1 MRNQSLNEL
10 LEHVE
15 SKIEVTEVH
24 TNEMAIIGM
33 ALKFPTANDVRQ
45 YWSNLKAGRDSVTTI
60 PSGRKRDVQ
69 AYVQRC
75 LRQDF
80 LDAQY
85 EEIGYLDEIDTFDYE
100 FFGLSPKE
108 ASLMDPAHKLFLQ
121 CATQAVEDAGF
132 GDGRLSGTD
141 TGVFLGYSASDLYD
155 YKRLIGELE
164 PDSANLA
171 AAGNIISMMASRI
184 AYWMDLNGPSMMID
198 TACSSSLVA
207 LHEACK
213 SIRSGD
219 CSMAIVGGIRLSL
232 VPVRRKEKLGIES
245 SDGRTRTFDD
255 YSDGSTLSEGVGAV
269 VIKPLSSALKDG
281 DTVYAVV
288 KGSAVNQDGRSNGI
302 TAPNPDAHAAVIEKA
317 WKAAGIHPETISYIE
332 AHGTG
337 TKLGDP
343 VEMEGLMKAFSRY
356 TSKKQFCAI
365 GSVKSNLGH
374 LDSAAG
380 MAGLIKAALALSY
393 RELPPS
399 LYFHRPNRKIRFH
412 VSPFYVNAK
421 LRRWEHESAPR
432 RCGVSSFGI
441 SGTNAH
447 VVLEESPVN
456 TVHPREADR
465 GAQAETTDELRLFTV
480 SAKSVHSLLKLV
492 DHHLEWLG
500 EVVDAEFYDYCR
512 TSCVGRGHYKFR
524 LAIAA
529 GHLTELIERLRLAK
543 AALHG
548 ELIGNEDVRMN
559 VQTTQTALAAQDVFV
574 GADLLAEIAAG
585 GRALAGNSTERHA
598 GMVVADRAAD
608 QVASTVE
615 SEFRM
620 KDACEAR
627 LTAARYAAG
636 DSIEWDTRY
645 ASARRNKSRL
655 PVYSFQR
662 KRCWLDLTDREL
674 YRPYFSTEPELY
686 APEWK
691 LAEDEPEWES
701 PKAQNTLQEH
711 GCRLLFADRG
721 GIAWRYAQSREAK
734 GERTIIVAIGDRFAR
749 LDDRTFEVGSSAAD
763 YAQLI
768 DAISELGV
776 TGIVHFAS
784 LDAAGDAAATSCFE
798 GKQRQ
803 GSRHSGGIFSLFRF
817 VTALRLNGWKSPLQ
831 VKIVASSAYRVTE
844 DQPEVLPENAA
855 LFGYGKVIQYEL
867 PGSQCRCIDWN
878 GTASEQQLFDE
889 LGRTTSEYVIALR
902 GGARYLERISRIDG
916 KREDESAD
924 WTDGRTGSK
933 NAMPITAEIHG
944 VGNVKPTPV
953 SIRSGGTYI
962 VTGGVGIVG
971 LQLSLELASMAN
983 VTIVLLNRSAFPARH
998 EWRRIRY
1005 SYEMNRENERLYK
1018 RIVLMEQIIAAG
1030 SEVVCMQADIS
1041 NEASLREALASIRGQ
1056 YGPIHGIVHA
1066 AGVVRGFEEVQKAP
1080 TFEEMCEDLQPKIDG
1095 TLLLDRLTED
1105 DPIDFFLLC
1114 SSVMTLTGGSNVGG
1128 YVAANAFLDSFAEE
1142 RSARGKATIA
1152 INWSTWEETFY
1163 SSVVSLDNPQY
1174 VRNYGQYTLFKVMTN
1189 EHASAY
1195 FAEAL
1200 ASNHTRLI
1208 AGQANRDADIFG
1220 LLDTFAF
1227 RFDPQTLDQLMISR
1241 SLSELDPTL
1250 YRASTV
1256 TEAAET
1262 ELTGRADPNSYTSTE
1277 RRLGGIWSSM
1287 LGYQML
1293 NVTDNFYELG
1303 GDSISMMKV
1312 ISGISQQ
1319 FRYEI
1324 KPTEFMERLTIE
1336 TMAGWLDERRQDAQS
1351 GDLAPIFPQAV
1362 PEPDKQGE
1370 PFGLTEVQRAYF
1382 IGRNDYFE
1390 LGGVSTHAY
1399 SELETKLD
1407 MAKLSAALNAVIRRH
1422 PMLRCIIMPD
1432 GKQRILDRTPE
1443 YRIETADIRGL
1454 DESARQERIE
1464 RERKRMSHDVF
1475 RTDRW
1480 PLFEIKAFRMT
1491 DETHYLCIGFDV
1503 LIADGL
1509 SMQIIERDVMRA
1521 YLHPAD
1527 ELPPLDC
1534 SFRDYLQAYESFRHS
1549 VVYEE
1554 SKAYW
1559 LGKLDSFPE
1568 PPSIPL
1574 ACDPRRIAKPT
1585 FNRLTGSLT
1594 VTEWQS
1600 VKRLAAQNRVT
1611 PSAVFCTIYADILSR
1626 WSNQRQLAVNLTVF
1640 NRYPFHPDIP
1650 EMVGDFTSLM
1660 LLGLDFKRADS
1671 FWDKTKLVN
1680 RTIAEALE
1688 HRHYDGVEMIREI
1701 ARSRQK
1707 QNAAVMPYVFTSLLS
1722 QDFQGTAQIEQSP
1735 GDVKMRV
1742 SQTSQ
1747 AYLDFQL
1754 TERGGVPE
1762 ISWDY
1767 VTELF
1772 EEDMIRSMFDAFLRM
1787 IARLTEEGEPGQL
1800 PLPEQEQQL
1809 YASFNATA
1817 IPMDGETTLDRM
1829 FARQARLNPSR
1840 TAVIDGDRQID
1851 YGGLLELSQR
1861 YAAYLLDHGVTR
1873 GDLIGVLGNRS
1884 IETGALLLAVLY
1896 VGAAYV
1902 PIDPDYPEERRSYI
1916 IRHSCCTM
1924 LLDAHVLLY
1933 DDIFPSAASIIQQPE
1948 EPASRPD
1955 DLAYVIYTSGSTGTP
1970 KGVAVT
1976 HKAATNTIAD
1986 INARFSIN
1994 DQDRIAAVSSLCF
2007 DLSVYDWFGAWAA
2020 GAAVIMI
2027 DNPRDMP
2034 AVLRT
2039 SLKCGVTVWNTV
2051 PALMGSLLDYSMLQ
2065 GATLPPLRIIMLSGD
2080 WIPLPLARS
2089 VLARFPEAS
2098 FMSLGGATE
2107 AAIWS
2112 IYYPIASV
2120 SEEWKSVPYGMP
2132 LANQSWYVLDE
2143 SGHICPVGVTGEL
2156 HIGGAGLASCYWQDE
2171 EKTAQAFVHH
2181 PMLGR
2186 LYRTGDYGVM
2196 RREGFIEFLGRRD
2209 TQIKIRGYRVELG
2222 EIENCLLRCNM
2233 VKEAAVVNFKDKAGQ
2248 TYLAAYIVAEA
2259 GGETTAKESLIA
2271 YLGEQLPSYMIP
2283 SRYTIMDRLPL
2294 SPNGKLDRKA
2304 LPEPQEEIRPA
2315 NAIGEAKSEM
2325 EHLIL
2330 GMWRLA
2336 LDRDEVGTKE
2346 HFFDIGGD
2354 SIRLMNVH
2362 AQLEALY
2369 PGKASITDLFAYPT
2383 VESIAGLMERR
2394 LKPVE
2399 YVRTSSFFHEVTA
2412 RTLSLLADRS
2422 GVEPYAVY
2430 LLAFVYLIA
2439 DAAGEAEISLTAAD
2453 RSGLLQAH
2461 SLQLDQIESVPQF
2474 IAALQYKGLDTSVYL
2489 AAEAPYGRMGSRP
2502 LAFALNYEAAVNSM
2516 DAGNGV
2522 DAAAAIYISD
2532 DKQIHV
2538 LYCQGEDVGSV
2549 EAAQM
2554 LLANYGRLLHILAE
2568 QR

>member
-1 MRNQSLNEL
+1 MRNLSLNEL

-15 SKIEVTEVH
+15 AKIEVTEVN

-33 ALKFPTANDVRQ
+33 ALKFPTASDVRQ
-45 YWSNLKAGRDSVTTI
+45 YWNNLKAGRDSVTTM
-60 PSGRKRDVQ
+60 PSSRKRDAQ

-108 ASLMDPAHKLFLQ
+108 ASLMDPGHKLFLQ
-121 CATQAVEDAGF
+121 CAWQAVEDAGF

-164 PDSANLA
+164 PDAANLA
-171 AAGNIISMMASRI
+171 AAGNIISMMASRV

-245 SDGRTRTFDD
+245 SDGRTRTFDE

-317 WKAAGIHPETISYIE
+317 WKAAGVHPETISYIE

-356 TSKKQFCAI
+356 TNKKQFCAI
-365 GSVKSNLGH
+365 GSAKSNLGH

-380 MAGLIKAALALSY
+380 MAGLIKAALALSH

-399 LYFHRPNRKIRFH
+399 IYFHRPNRKIRFH
-412 VSPFYVNAK
+412 LSPFYVNAK
-421 LRRWEHESAPR
+421 LRRWDTARTPR

-447 VVLEESPVN
+447 VVLEESPMN
-456 TVHPREADR
+456 TVHPVEADR

-492 DHHLEWLG
+492 DRHLEWLG
-500 EVVDAEFYDYCR
+500 EVADAEFADYCR

-529 GHLTELIERLRLAK
+529 GRMTELIERLRLAK
-543 AALHG
+543 STLHG
-548 ELIGNEDVRMN
+548 ELIGDRDVRWN
-559 VQTTQTALAAQDVFV
+559 VQTMQTALAAQDVFV

-585 GRALAGNSTERHA
+585 SRTLADNSTECHA
-598 GMVVADRAAD
+598 GKVPGDRSADEAASM
-608 QVASTVE
+608 AE
-615 SEFRM
+615 SEFRA
-620 KDACEAR
+620 KGASEAR
-627 LTAARYAAG
+627 LTAVRYAAG
-636 DSIEWDTRY
+636 GEIEWDAMY
-645 ASARRNKSRL
+645 PSARRNKARL
-655 PVYSFQR
+655 PVYPFQR
-662 KRCWLDLTDREL
+662 KRCWLDVADREL
-674 YRPYFSTEPELY
+674 YRPYFSTEAELY
-686 APEWK
+686 VPEWK
-691 LAEDEPEWES
+691 RVEADPELEATKLKVS
-701 PKAQNTLQEH
+701 LQEQA
-711 GCRLLFADRG
+711 CTLLFTDRG
-721 GIAWRYAQSREAK
+721 GVAKRYAQSKESI
-734 GERTIIVAIGDRFAR
+734 GESAVIVAIGERFAQI
-749 LDDRTFEVGSSAAD
+749 DDRTFEVGPSAAD
-763 YAQLI
+763 YAQLVE
-768 DAISELGV
+768 AIRQLGI
-776 TGIVHFAS
+776 TDIVHFAS
-784 LDAAGDAAATSCFE
+784 IDAAGSAACGAGADTSCFE
-798 GKQRQ
+798 GDQHKEN
-803 GSRHSGGIFSLFRF
+803 RHSGGGIYSLFRF

-831 VKIVASSAYRVTE
+831 VKIVAPNAYRVTE
-844 DQPEVLPENAA
+844 DQSEVRPEHAA
-855 LFGYGKVIQYEL
+855 MFGYGKVIQYEL

-878 GTASEQQLFDE
+878 GTASEQQLFEE
-889 LGRTTSEYVIALR
+889 LGRTTNEYVIALR
-902 GGARYLERISRIDG
+902 GEARYLERISRRSE
-916 KREDESAD
+916 KRTDE
-924 WTDGRTGSK
+924 G
-933 NAMPITAEIHG
+933 
-944 VGNVKPTPV
+944 V
-953 SIRSGGTYI
+953 SILSGGTYI

-971 LQLSLELASMAN
+971 LQLSLELASKAN

-998 EWRRIRY
+998 EWKRIRY
-1005 SYEMNRENERLYK
+1005 NYEMNRENELLYK

-1030 SEVVCMQADIS
+1030 SEVVCMQADIAD
-1041 NEASLREALASIRGQ
+1041 EASLSEALASIRGQ
-1056 YGPIHGIVHA
+1056 YGQIHGIVHA
-1066 AGVVRGFEEVQKAP
+1066 AGVMRGFEEVQKAP
-1080 TFEEMCEDLQPKIDG
+1080 TFEELCEDLRPKMDG

-1142 RSARGKATIA
+1142 RSARGKRTVA

-1163 SSVVSLDNPQY
+1163 ASVVSLDNPEY

-1189 EHASAY
+1189 EHAAAY
-1195 FAEAL
+1195 LAEAL
-1200 ASNHTRLI
+1200 ASNRSRLI
-1208 AGQANRDADIFG
+1208 VGQANKDGAIFQ

-1227 RFDPQTLDQLMISR
+1227 RFDPHTLEQLMNSR
-1241 SLSELDPTL
+1241 IVPDPGAAL
-1250 YRASTV
+1250 YGLAAAASTA
-1256 TEAAET
+1256 TEAVES
-1262 ELTGRADPNSYTSTE
+1262 ELTGRAEPNSYTSTE
-1277 RRLGGIWSSM
+1277 RRIGGIWSSV
-1287 LGYQML
+1287 LGYRQL
-1293 NVTDNFYELG
+1293 NVKDNFYELG

-1319 FRYEI
+1319 FSYDI

-1336 TMAGWLDERRQDAQS
+1336 SLAGWLDERQQDAKPGSQ
-1351 GDLAPIFPQAV
+1351 APIFPQAV
-1362 PEPDKQGE
+1362 PEPDKLGE

-1407 MAKLSAALNAVIRRH
+1407 MERLSAALNVVIRRH
-1422 PMLRCIIMPD
+1422 PMLRCVIMPD
-1432 GKQRILDRTPE
+1432 GKQRILERTPE
-1443 YRIETADIRGL
+1443 YRIETTDIRRQ
-1454 DESARQERIE
+1454 DEAARQERIE

-1491 DETHYLCIGFDV
+1491 DDTHYLCIGFDV

-1509 SMQIIERDVMRA
+1509 SMQIIERDVMHA
-1521 YLHPAD
+1521 YHHPED

-1534 SFRDYLQAYESFRHS
+1534 SFRDYMQAYESFRHS
-1549 VVYEE
+1549 EVYEE
-1554 SKAYW
+1554 SKSYW

-1574 ACDPRRIAKPT
+1574 RCDPRRVAKPT
-1585 FNRLTGSLT
+1585 FNRLTESLT
-1594 VTEWQS
+1594 TAEWQT
-1600 VKRLAAQNRVT
+1600 VKRLAAHNRVT

-1650 EMVGDFTSLM
+1650 ELVGDFTSLM
-1660 LLGLDFKRADS
+1660 LLGLDFKSTDA
-1671 FWDKTKLVN
+1671 FWNKTRLVN

-1688 HRHYDGVEMIREI
+1688 HRHFDGVEMIREI

-1722 QDFQGTAQIEQSP
+1722 QDFQGTAQIEQPP
-1735 GDVKMRV
+1735 GDVKMRI

-1772 EEDMIRSMFDAFLRM
+1772 EEDMIRSMFDAFLRSV
-1787 IARLTEEGEPGQL
+1787 ARLTEEVEPGQL
-1800 PLPEQEQQL
+1800 PLPEQEQLL

-1817 IPMDGETTLDRM
+1817 IPMDGEMTLDRM
-1829 FARQARLNPSR
+1829 FARQAHLNPSR
-1840 TAVIDGDRQID
+1840 IAAVAGDRQID
-1851 YGGLLELSQR
+1851 YGGVLELSQR
-1861 YAAYLLDHGVTR
+1861 YAAFLLDHGVAR
-1873 GDLIGVLGNRS
+1873 GDLIGVMGNRS
-1884 IETGALLLAVLY
+1884 VETGALLLAVLS

-1916 IRHSCCTM
+1916 IRHSGCTM
-1924 LLDAHVLLY
+1924 LLDAHVLQE
-1933 DDIFPSAASIIQQPE
+1933 DEAFPSAARVIHQPA

-1976 HKAATNTIAD
+1976 HKAAANTIAD
-1986 INARFSIN
+1986 INAKFGISEH
-1994 DQDRIAAVSSLCF
+1994 DRIAAVSSLCF

-2020 GAAVIMI
+2020 GAAVIII
-2027 DNPRDMP
+2027 DDPRDMP

-2039 SLKCGVTVWNTV
+2039 SSSCGVTVWNTV
-2051 PALMGSLLDYSMLQ
+2051 PALMGALLEHSTLQ
-2065 GATLPPLRIIMLSGD
+2065 GAVLPPLRIIMLSGD

-2089 VLARFPEAS
+2089 VLSRFPDAS

-2112 IYYPIASV
+2112 IYYPVASV
-2120 SEEWKSVPYGMP
+2120 HEEWKSVPYGMP

-2143 SGHICPVGVTGEL
+2143 SANLCPVGVAGEL
-2156 HIGGAGLASCYWQDE
+2156 HIGGVGLASCYWKDE
-2171 EKTAQAFVHH
+2171 KKTAQAFVQH
-2181 PMLGR
+2181 PTFGR
-2186 LYRTGDYGVM
+2186 LYRTGDFGVM
-2196 RREGFIEFLGRRD
+2196 RRDGFIEFLGRRD

-2222 EIENCLLRCNM
+2222 EIENCLLRWNA
-2233 VKEAAVVNFKDKAGQ
+2233 VKEAVVVNFKDKAGQ
-2248 TYLAAYIVAEA
+2248 TYLAAYVVAEA
-2259 GGETTAKESLIA
+2259 GGETLNKEALIA
-2271 YLGEQLPSYMIP
+2271 YLEEQLPSYMIP
-2283 SRYTIMDRLPL
+2283 SRYTFMDRIPL

-2304 LPEPQEEIRPA
+2304 LPEPQEEIRSA
-2315 NAIGEAKSEM
+2315 DTHGKAKSEM
-2325 EHLIL
+2325 EHLVL
-2330 GMWRLA
+2330 GMWNLA
-2336 LDRDEVGTKE
+2336 LDRDDVGTKE

-2362 AQLEALY
+2362 AQLEAHY

-2383 VESIAGLMERR
+2383 VESFAGLMERR
-2394 LKPVE
+2394 LQPVE
-2399 YVRTSSFFHEVTA
+2399 YVRTSSFLNEATA
-2412 RTLSLLADRS
+2412 LALSLLAERS
-2422 GVEPYAVY
+2422 GVETYAVCS
-2430 LLAFVYLIA
+2430 LAFVYLIA
-2439 DAAGEAEISLTAAD
+2439 DAVGESEISLAAAD
-2453 RSGLLQAH
+2453 RSGLVQAQ
-2461 SLQLDQIESVPQF
+2461 SLQLDQITSVSQF
-2474 IAALQYKGLDTSVYL
+2474 IAELQYKRLDASSYI
-2489 AAEAPYGRMGSRP
+2489 AAEAPYGRMGRRP
-2502 LAFALNYEAAVNSM
+2502 LAFALDFDAAVASM
-2516 DAGNGV
+2516 DAGTGV
-2522 DAAAAIYISD
+2522 DAVATIYISD

-2538 LYCQGEDVGSV
+2538 MYRQQENDDSV